1 MSIGASEVLE
11 LPERVANADRKR
23 VFIDTRSPEAFAAGH
38 VPNAV
43 NMPELFGYVCDSS
56 PAGLQDLKRV
66 FTRLFAQAGVTGDDQ
81 VVVYEDGMDLGNG
94 QSSRGYFLLKYL
106 GHPQASVLH
115 GGFRAWVAAGLPQS
129 TEAPKP
135 VAADLRLTS
144 SEAWMATKADV
155 LGELSSKRA
164 LLVDVRDE
172 SEWVGQTSTPTG
184 NPPHLRRGRIPG
196 AVWLPWR
203 AMLFTDNGVAKFR
216 PANEIR
222 RVCAEAGIGETSEV
236 IVYCF
241 KGSRASSSLVALR
254 EAGIRNVKNYFS
266 SWNEWGADPTLPV
279 VAADN

>member
-1 MSIGASEVLE
+1 MSIGASEVLQ

-56 PAGLQDLKRV
+56 AAGLQDLRRV
-66 FTRLFAQAGVTGDDQ
+66 FSRLFAQAGVTGDEQ
-81 VVVYEDGMDLGNG
+81 VVVYEEGMDLGNG
-94 QSSRGYFLLKYL
+94 QSSRGYFISKYL

-129 TEAPKP
+129 RAASQPSP
-135 VAADLRLTS
+135 ADLRLTPDES
-144 SEAWMATKADV
+144 WLATKADV
-155 LGELSSKRA
+155 ASELSSKRA
-164 LLVDVRDE
+164 ILVDVRDE
-172 SEWVGQTSTPTG
+172 SEWVGTTSTPTG

-203 AMLFTDNGVAKFR
+203 AMLSSDNGIAKFR

-222 RVCAEAGIGETSEV
+222 RVCLEAGIGETSEV

-241 KGSRASSSLVALR
+241 KGSRASSSLVALH

-266 SWNEWGADPTLPV
+266 SWNEWGADPTLPI
-279 VAADN
+279 VAAEN